1 MDWLMDRM
9 VLWFN
14 TDSETLLLAGFMCWL
29 GAYLLK
35 ELFDNLLVAFAFYPV
50 LFSVSIVSIGIGREL
65 GLIGDWYNSLLPI
78 ILAIGIGM
86 SFSASVL
93 FLTIVTVHRVR
104 D

>member
-1 MDWLMDRM
+1 
-9 VLWFN
+9 
-14 TDSETLLLAGFMCWL
+14 MCWL

-35 ELFDNLLVAFAFYPV
+35 ELFDNLLMALACYPV

-78 ILAIGIGM
+78 ILAIGLGM

-93 FLTIVTVHRVR
+93 FVTIVTVHRVR